1 MKQKLFQFAVLYH
14 ETIDKGNG
22 NKEVK
27 SKVVIEPKTL
37 LAIDDKVALLQIAK
51 QIPDEYES
59 KLQDVEILLRPF

>member
-14 ETIDKGNG
+14 EKIDKGN
-22 NKEVK
+22 NKEETK
-27 SKVVIEPKTL
+27 SKIIIDPKTI

-51 QIPDEYES
+51 QIPDEFQD